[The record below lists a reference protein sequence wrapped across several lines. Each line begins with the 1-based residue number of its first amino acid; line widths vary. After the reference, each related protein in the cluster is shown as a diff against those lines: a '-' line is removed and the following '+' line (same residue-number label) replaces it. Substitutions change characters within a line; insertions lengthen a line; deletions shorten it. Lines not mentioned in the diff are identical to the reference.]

1 MVANI
6 SHLLVTQTCMLTQ
19 LLNNDLG
26 IGVWR
31 CLCTKDLDCALGV
44 NSVWGKDRCV
54 LSHQDSKFSGKC
66 FWKAPHSYSNRL
78 TATNRQTKHYK
89 TLTVDG
95 RQLTDGNNWLMFYM
109 MRHME
114 SWELCRRKRRL
125 VVLCVSECR
134 IRVGKCL
141 WHEWVVKCPNSCDT
155 WWSEEEVGSGWS
167 GPCY

>member
-6 SHLLVTQTCMLTQ
+6 SHLHVAQARMLTQ
-19 LLNNDLG
+19 LLNSDLG

-31 CLCTKDLDCALGV
+31 CLCTKDLDRELGV

-66 FWKAPHSYSNRL
+66 FWKVPHSYSNRL

-95 RQLTDGNNWLMFYM
+95 RQLTDGNNWLMLY
-109 MRHME
+109 RTCCME
-114 SWELCRRKRRL
+114 SWEFRQRKRRL
-125 VVLCVSECR
+125 VVLCGFLC
-134 IRVGKCL
+134 VGL
-141 WHEWVVKCPNSCDT
+141 GLGNVFGMSRW
-155 WWSEEEVGSGWS
+155 
-167 GPCY
+167 